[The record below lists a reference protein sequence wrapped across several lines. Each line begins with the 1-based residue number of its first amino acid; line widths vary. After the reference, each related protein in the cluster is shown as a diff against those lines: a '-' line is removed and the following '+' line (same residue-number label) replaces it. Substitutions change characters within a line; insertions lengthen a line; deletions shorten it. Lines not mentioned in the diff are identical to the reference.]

1 MNSNY
6 FVESC
11 GEFSARLLYI
21 YAIIRGNEGDRRK
34 SVPES
39 IKQNMEGSRVEEERY
54 LISDAA
60 RIVEVEAHVLRYWE
74 EELELSIGRTEL
86 GHRYYTREN
95 IETFQKV
102 KDLKEKG
109 LQLKAIKT
117 ILKGL
122 EKAAIGLENERAA
135 AGKEEAEEGKHQ
147 SKDRQMDEHQS
158 ERESS
163 DKPSQEPDHDLQV
176 VQENTE
182 KLKHFETL
190 VEDIVDRVVKENN
203 ETLEK
208 HIEVTFS
215 REMDYLVHM
224 QEQREEERY
233 RRLDESIRQHQNR
246 QMVAA
251 AKEGSW
257 LQRLRKK
264 KK

>member
-1 MNSNY
+1 
-6 FVESC
+6 
-11 GEFSARLLYI
+11 
-21 YAIIRGNEGDRRK
+21 
-34 SVPES
+34 
-39 IKQNMEGSRVEEERY
+39 MEEQRY

-60 RIVEVEAHVLRYWE
+60 KIVEVEAHVLRYWE
-74 EELELSIGRTEL
+74 EELELPIGRTEL

-109 LQLKAIKT
+109 LQLKAIKM

-122 EKAAIGLENERAA
+122 EKYQAQQQAGDIGSDRLQEECKDTESAKDTGRNIEDDTEHDSENAS
-135 AGKEEAEEGKHQ
+135 GKE
-147 SKDRQMDEHQS
+147 ST
-158 ERESS
+158 
-163 DKPSQEPDHDLQV
+163 QELQV
-176 VQENTE
+176 LQENTE
-182 KLKHFETL
+182 KLKHFENL
-190 VEDIVDRVVKENN
+190 VEGIVERVVKENN

-233 RRLDESIRQHQNR
+233 RKLDESIRQHQNR

-251 AKEGSW
+251 AKESSW
-257 LQRLRKK
+257 LRRLRKGSRK
-264 KK
+264 R

>member
-1 MNSNY
+1 
-6 FVESC
+6 
-11 GEFSARLLYI
+11 
-21 YAIIRGNEGDRRK
+21 
-34 SVPES
+34 
-39 IKQNMEGSRVEEERY
+39 MEEQKY

-60 RIVEVEAHVLRYWE
+60 RIVKVEAHVLRYWE
-74 EELELSIGRTEL
+74 EELELPIGRTEL

-109 LQLKAIKT
+109 LQLKAIRT

-122 EKAAIGLENERAA
+122 EKYQTQLQDGEYHTGRPQESEKTVRS
-135 AGKEEAEEGKHQ
+135 AEKACDECESIDEDEKNS
-147 SKDRQMDEHQS
+147 SK
-158 ERESS
+158 
-163 DKPSQEPDHDLQV
+163 EPDQLQLL
-176 VQENTE
+176 QENTE
-182 KLKHFETL
+182 KLKHFEIL
-190 VEDIVDRVVKENN
+190 VEGIVDRVVKENN
-203 ETLEK
+203 EHLEK

-251 AKEGSW
+251 AKEGGW
-257 LQRLRKK
+257 FQRLRGKK

>member
-1 MNSNY
+1 
-6 FVESC
+6 
-11 GEFSARLLYI
+11 
-21 YAIIRGNEGDRRK
+21 
-34 SVPES
+34 
-39 IKQNMEGSRVEEERY
+39 MEEQKY

-60 RIVEVEAHVLRYWE
+60 KIVEVEAHVLRYWE
-74 EELELSIGRTEL
+74 EELELPIGRTEL

-122 EKAAIGLENERAA
+122 EKYQTQHQASGHQEENTEEKTVEKAAE
-135 AGKEEAEEGKHQ
+135 
-147 SKDRQMDEHQS
+147 S
-158 ERESS
+158 ERETSKS
-163 DKPSQEPDHDLQV
+163 DGKTPEPHHDGNESEAVQEDTQELQV
-176 VQENTE
+176 LQENTE
-182 KLKHFETL
+182 KLKHFENL
-190 VEDIVDRVVKENN
+190 VEGIVERVVKENN

-233 RRLDESIRQHQNR
+233 RKLDESIRQHQNR

-251 AKEGSW
+251 ARESGW
-257 LQRLRKK
+257 LGRLRRYGKRK
-264 KK
+264 

>member
-1 MNSNY
+1 MP
-6 FVESC
+6 
-11 GEFSARLLYI
+11 I
-21 YAIIRGNEGDRRK
+21 
-34 SVPES
+34 PES
-39 IKQNMEGSRVEEERY
+39 IKQNMEGNRVEEERY

-102 KDLKEKG
+102 KELKEKG
-109 LQLKAIKT
+109 LQLKAIKM

-122 EKAAIGLENERAA
+122 EKYQTQVEDSRHPADGRQESTSQNVDAEN
-135 AGKEEAEEGKHQ
+135 
-147 SKDRQMDEHQS
+147 DS
-158 ERESS
+158 ESNEKV
-163 DKPSQEPDHDLQV
+163 DHTSQEPEQKLQV
-176 VQENTE
+176 LQENTE

-190 VEDIVDRVVKENN
+190 VEGIVDRVVKENN
-203 ETLEK
+203 ENLEK

-233 RRLDESIRQHQNR
+233 RKLDDAYISHMPSVRVVHGKGTG
-246 QMVAA
+246 A
-251 AKEGSW
+251 
-257 LQRLRKK
+257 LRKAVHNYLRKQKHVESYRLGEFGEGDAGVTIVTFK
-264 KK
+264 K

>member
-1 MNSNY
+1 
-6 FVESC
+6 
-11 GEFSARLLYI
+11 
-21 YAIIRGNEGDRRK
+21 
-34 SVPES
+34 
-39 IKQNMEGSRVEEERY
+39 MEEQKY

-60 RIVEVEAHVLRYWE
+60 RIVKVEAHVLRYWE
-74 EELELSIGRTEL
+74 EELELPIGRTEL

-122 EKAAIGLENERAA
+122 EKYQAL
-135 AGKEEAEEGKHQ
+135 HQ
-147 SKDRQMDEHQS
+147 SGEVHSNPVPEESADAESGKDTEK
-158 ERESS
+158 ETVAG
-163 DKPSQEPDHDLQV
+163 QENTQELQV
-176 VQENTE
+176 LQENTE
-182 KLKHFETL
+182 KLKHFENL
-190 VEDIVDRVVKENN
+190 VEGIVERVVKENN

-233 RRLDESIRQHQNR
+233 RKLDESIRQHQNR

-251 AKEGSW
+251 AKESGW
-257 LQRLRKK
+257 LGRLRKYGK
-264 KK
+264 QK

>member
-1 MNSNY
+1 
-6 FVESC
+6 
-11 GEFSARLLYI
+11 
-21 YAIIRGNEGDRRK
+21 
-34 SVPES
+34 
-39 IKQNMEGSRVEEERY
+39 MEEQKY

-60 RIVEVEAHVLRYWE
+60 RIVKVEAHVLRYWE
-74 EELELSIGRTEL
+74 EELELPIGRTEL

-122 EKAAIGLENERAA
+122 EKYQVL
-135 AGKEEAEEGKHQ
+135 HQ
-147 SKDRQMDEHQS
+147 SGEVRSNPVPE
-158 ERESS
+158 ESADAES
-163 DKPSQEPDHDLQV
+163 GKNTEKETVTGQENTQELQV
-176 VQENTE
+176 LQENTE
-182 KLKHFETL
+182 KLKHFENL
-190 VEDIVDRVVKENN
+190 VEGIVERVVKENN

-233 RRLDESIRQHQNR
+233 RKLDESIRQHQNR

-251 AKEGSW
+251 AKESGW
-257 LQRLRKK
+257 LGRLRKYGK
-264 KK
+264 QK

>member
-1 MNSNY
+1 M
-6 FVESC
+6 
-11 GEFSARLLYI
+11 LYI
-21 YAIIRGNEGDRRK
+21 YAIIRENEGDRRK

-74 EELELSIGRTEL
+74 EELELPIGRTEL

-102 KDLKEKG
+102 KELKEKG
-109 LQLKAIKT
+109 LQLKAIRT

-122 EKAAIGLENERAA
+122 EKYQTQLQDGEYHTGRPQEST
-135 AGKEEAEEGKHQ
+135 GQVQESEKTVGSAEKACDECESVDEDEKNS
-147 SKDRQMDEHQS
+147 SK
-158 ERESS
+158 
-163 DKPSQEPDHDLQV
+163 EPDQLQLL
-176 VQENTE
+176 QENTE
-182 KLKHFETL
+182 KLKHFEIL
-190 VEDIVDRVVKENN
+190 VEGIVDRVVKENN
-203 ETLEK
+203 EHLEK

-251 AKEGSW
+251 AKEGGW
-257 LQRLRKK
+257 FQRLRGKK

>member
-1 MNSNY
+1 
-6 FVESC
+6 
-11 GEFSARLLYI
+11 
-21 YAIIRGNEGDRRK
+21 
-34 SVPES
+34 
-39 IKQNMEGSRVEEERY
+39 MEEQRY

-95 IETFQKV
+95 IEVFQKV

-117 ILKGL
+117 ILRGL
-122 EKAAIGLENERAA
+122 EKYQSLHQKETEEAKDDQVSDHTTPESKEEQKETREEQKENENH
-135 AGKEEAEEGKHQ
+135 E
-147 SKDRQMDEHQS
+147 
-158 ERESS
+158 
-163 DKPSQEPDHDLQV
+163 LQV

-182 KLKHFETL
+182 KLKHFQSL
-190 VEDIVDRVVKENN
+190 VENIVDRVVKENN

-215 REMDYLVHM
+215 REMDYLLHM
-224 QEQREEERY
+224 QEQKEEERY
-233 RRLDESIRQHQNR
+233 RKLDESIRQHQNR

-251 AKEGSW
+251 AKERRWFRPGK
-257 LQRLRKK
+257 RTK
-264 KK
+264 

>member
-1 MNSNY
+1 M
-6 FVESC
+6 
-11 GEFSARLLYI
+11 LYI
-21 YAIIRGNEGDRRK
+21 YAIIRENEGDRRK

-74 EELELSIGRTEL
+74 EELELPIGRTEL

-102 KDLKEKG
+102 KELKEKG
-109 LQLKAIKT
+109 LQLKAIRT

-122 EKAAIGLENERAA
+122 EKYQTQMWGGEHPANESQENLKQSTE
-135 AGKEEAEEGKHQ
+135 AGNKPESNEKKYETVE
-147 SKDRQMDEHQS
+147 KDDGNMEDS
-158 ERESS
+158 
-163 DKPSQEPDHDLQV
+163 SQEPEQQLQLL
-176 VQENTE
+176 QENTE
-182 KLKHFETL
+182 KLKHFEIL
-190 VEDIVDRVVKENN
+190 VEGIVDRVVKENN
-203 ETLEK
+203 EHLEK
-208 HIEVTFS
+208 HIEVTFY

-251 AKEGSW
+251 TKEGGW
-257 LQRLRKK
+257 FQRLRGKK

>member
-1 MNSNY
+1 
-6 FVESC
+6 
-11 GEFSARLLYI
+11 
-21 YAIIRGNEGDRRK
+21 
-34 SVPES
+34 
-39 IKQNMEGSRVEEERY
+39 MEEQKY

-60 RIVEVEAHVLRYWE
+60 RIVKVEAHVLRYWE
-74 EELELSIGRTEL
+74 EELELPIGRTEL

-122 EKAAIGLENERAA
+122 EKYETLHRAGDARPDSVQEENPDTESVKDT
-135 AGKEEAEEGKHQ
+135 GKDTASG
-147 SKDRQMDEHQS
+147 
-158 ERESS
+158 
-163 DKPSQEPDHDLQV
+163 
-176 VQENTE
+176 QENTE
-182 KLKHFETL
+182 KLKHFENL
-190 VEDIVDRVVKENN
+190 VEGIVERVVKENN

-233 RRLDESIRQHQNR
+233 RKLDESIRQHQNR

-251 AKEGSW
+251 AKESGW
-257 LQRLRKK
+257 LGRLRKYGK
-264 KK
+264 QK

>member
-1 MNSNY
+1 M
-6 FVESC
+6 
-11 GEFSARLLYI
+11 LYI
-21 YAIIRGNEGDRRK
+21 YAIIRENEGDRRK

-39 IKQNMEGSRVEEERY
+39 IKQNMEGNRVEEERY

-102 KDLKEKG
+102 KELKEKG
-109 LQLKAIKT
+109 LQLKAIKM

-122 EKAAIGLENERAA
+122 EKYQTQVEDSRHPADGRQESTSQNVDAEN
-135 AGKEEAEEGKHQ
+135 
-147 SKDRQMDEHQS
+147 DS
-158 ERESS
+158 ESNEKV
-163 DKPSQEPDHDLQV
+163 DHTSQEPEQKLQV
-176 VQENTE
+176 LQENTE

-190 VEDIVDRVVKENN
+190 VEGIVDRVVKENN
-203 ETLEK
+203 ENLEK

-233 RRLDESIRQHQNR
+233 RKLDESIRQHQNR

-251 AKEGSW
+251 AKEGGW
-257 LQRLRKK
+257 FQRRRRQKK
-264 KK
+264 K

>member
-1 MNSNY
+1 
-6 FVESC
+6 
-11 GEFSARLLYI
+11 
-21 YAIIRGNEGDRRK
+21 
-34 SVPES
+34 
-39 IKQNMEGSRVEEERY
+39 MEEQRY

-60 RIVEVEAHVLRYWE
+60 RIVEVESHVLRYWE
-74 EELELSIGRTEL
+74 EELELPIGRTEL

-117 ILKGL
+117 ILRGL
-122 EKAAIGLENERAA
+122 EKFQTKQETSTSEKATP
-135 AGKEEAEEGKHQ
+135 EE
-147 SKDRQMDEHQS
+147 EHQDCK
-158 ERESS
+158 E
-163 DKPSQEPDHDLQV
+163 DTQELQV

-182 KLKHFETL
+182 KLKHFENL
-190 VEDIVDRVVKENN
+190 VEGIVERVVKENN

-233 RRLDESIRQHQNR
+233 RKLDESIRQHQNR

-251 AKEGSW
+251 SKESRW
-257 LQRLRKK
+257 LQRLYRSKK
-264 KK
+264 KDPK

>member
-1 MNSNY
+1 
-6 FVESC
+6 
-11 GEFSARLLYI
+11 
-21 YAIIRGNEGDRRK
+21 
-34 SVPES
+34 
-39 IKQNMEGSRVEEERY
+39 MEEQKY

-60 RIVEVEAHVLRYWE
+60 RIVKVEAHVLRYWE
-74 EELELSIGRTEL
+74 EELELPIGRTEL

-122 EKAAIGLENERAA
+122 EKYETLHQAGDARPDPVQEENSDTESV
-135 AGKEEAEEGKHQ
+135 KDAE
-147 SKDRQMDEHQS
+147 KDTTSRQEDT
-158 ERESS
+158 
-163 DKPSQEPDHDLQV
+163 QELQV
-176 VQENTE
+176 LQENTE
-182 KLKHFETL
+182 KLKHFENL
-190 VEDIVDRVVKENN
+190 VEGIVERVVKENN

-233 RRLDESIRQHQNR
+233 RKLDESIRQHQNR

-257 LQRLRKK
+257 LGRLRKYGK
-264 KK
+264 QK

>member
-1 MNSNY
+1 M
-6 FVESC
+6 
-11 GEFSARLLYI
+11 G
-21 YAIIRGNEGDRRK
+21 
-34 SVPES
+34 
-39 IKQNMEGSRVEEERY
+39 
-54 LISDAA
+54 
-60 RIVEVEAHVLRYWE
+60 
-74 EELELSIGRTEL
+74 EELELPIGRTEL

-122 EKAAIGLENERAA
+122 EKYETLHQAGDARPDSVQEENLDTESVKDT
-135 AGKEEAEEGKHQ
+135 GKDTASG
-147 SKDRQMDEHQS
+147 
-158 ERESS
+158 
-163 DKPSQEPDHDLQV
+163 QENTQELQV
-176 VQENTE
+176 LQENTE
-182 KLKHFETL
+182 KLKHFENL
-190 VEDIVDRVVKENN
+190 VEGIVERVVKENN

-233 RRLDESIRQHQNR
+233 RKLDESIRQHQNR

-251 AKEGSW
+251 AKESGW
-257 LQRLRKK
+257 LGRLRKYGK
-264 KK
+264 QK

>member
-1 MNSNY
+1 
-6 FVESC
+6 
-11 GEFSARLLYI
+11 
-21 YAIIRGNEGDRRK
+21 
-34 SVPES
+34 
-39 IKQNMEGSRVEEERY
+39 MEEQRY

-95 IETFQKV
+95 IEVFQKV

-117 ILKGL
+117 ILRGL
-122 EKAAIGLENERAA
+122 EKYQSLHQKETAEAKDDQVSDHPVQDPKEEQKETREEQKENENH
-135 AGKEEAEEGKHQ
+135 E
-147 SKDRQMDEHQS
+147 
-158 ERESS
+158 
-163 DKPSQEPDHDLQV
+163 LQV

-182 KLKHFETL
+182 KLKHFQSL
-190 VEDIVDRVVKENN
+190 VENIVDRVVKENN

-215 REMDYLVHM
+215 REMDYLLHM
-224 QEQREEERY
+224 QEQKEEERY
-233 RRLDESIRQHQNR
+233 RKLDESIRQHQNR

-251 AKEGSW
+251 ATARRWFRPGKRTKTT
-257 LQRLRKK
+257 Q
-264 KK
+264 

>member
-1 MNSNY
+1 
-6 FVESC
+6 
-11 GEFSARLLYI
+11 
-21 YAIIRGNEGDRRK
+21 
-34 SVPES
+34 
-39 IKQNMEGSRVEEERY
+39 MEEQKY

-60 RIVEVEAHVLRYWE
+60 RIVKVEAHVLRYWE
-74 EELELSIGRTEL
+74 EELELPIGRTEL

-122 EKAAIGLENERAA
+122 EKYQVL
-135 AGKEEAEEGKHQ
+135 HQ
-147 SKDRQMDEHQS
+147 SGEVRSNPVPEESADAES
-158 ERESS
+158 EKNTE
-163 DKPSQEPDHDLQV
+163 KETVTGQENTQELQV
-176 VQENTE
+176 LQENTE
-182 KLKHFETL
+182 KLKHFENL
-190 VEDIVDRVVKENN
+190 VEGIVERVVKENN

-233 RRLDESIRQHQNR
+233 RKLDESIRQHQNR

-251 AKEGSW
+251 AKESG
-257 LQRLRKK
+257 
-264 KK
+264 

>member
-1 MNSNY
+1 M
-6 FVESC
+6 
-11 GEFSARLLYI
+11 
-21 YAIIRGNEGDRRK
+21 
-34 SVPES
+34 
-39 IKQNMEGSRVEEERY
+39 EEERY

-60 RIVEVEAHVLRYWE
+60 KIVEVEAHVLRYWE
-74 EELELSIGRTEL
+74 EELELPIGRTEL

-102 KDLKEKG
+102 KELKEKG
-109 LQLKAIKT
+109 LQLKAIRT
-117 ILKGL
+117 ILKRL
-122 EKAAIGLENERAA
+122 EKYQMQQNAPADEKDGESTSEP
-135 AGKEEAEEGKHQ
+135 AEEKN
-147 SKDRQMDEHQS
+147 
-158 ERESS
+158 ESV
-163 DKPSQEPDHDLQV
+163 QEQPLQV

-182 KLKHFETL
+182 KLKHFENL
-190 VEDIVDRVVKENN
+190 VEGIVDRVVKENN
-203 ETLEK
+203 EALEK

-251 AKEGSW
+251 AKEGGW
-257 LQRLRKK
+257 FQRLRGKK

>member
-1 MNSNY
+1 M
-6 FVESC
+6 
-11 GEFSARLLYI
+11 LYI
-21 YAIIRGNEGDRRK
+21 YAIIRENEGDRRK

-60 RIVEVEAHVLRYWE
+60 KIVEVEAHVLRYWE
-74 EELELSIGRTEL
+74 EELELPIGRTEL

-102 KDLKEKG
+102 KELKEKG
-109 LQLKAIKT
+109 LQLKAIRT

-122 EKAAIGLENERAA
+122 EKYQTQKSE
-135 AGKEEAEEGKHQ
+135 KAEESAEKACDECESIDEDEKNS
-147 SKDRQMDEHQS
+147 SK
-158 ERESS
+158 
-163 DKPSQEPDHDLQV
+163 EPDQLQLL
-176 VQENTE
+176 QENTE
-182 KLKHFETL
+182 KLKHFEIL
-190 VEDIVDRVVKENN
+190 VEGIVDRVVKENN
-203 ETLEK
+203 EHLEK

-251 AKEGSW
+251 AKEGGW
-257 LQRLRKK
+257 FQRLRGKK

>member
-1 MNSNY
+1 
-6 FVESC
+6 
-11 GEFSARLLYI
+11 
-21 YAIIRGNEGDRRK
+21 
-34 SVPES
+34 
-39 IKQNMEGSRVEEERY
+39 MEEQKY

-60 RIVEVEAHVLRYWE
+60 RIVKVEAHVLRYWE
-74 EELELSIGRTEL
+74 EELELPIGRTEL

-122 EKAAIGLENERAA
+122 EKYETLHQAGDARPDSVQEEDPDTESVKDTGKDTASGQENT
-135 AGKEEAEEGKHQ
+135 
-147 SKDRQMDEHQS
+147 
-158 ERESS
+158 
-163 DKPSQEPDHDLQV
+163 QELQV
-176 VQENTE
+176 LQENTE
-182 KLKHFETL
+182 KLKHFENL
-190 VEDIVDRVVKENN
+190 VEGIVERVVKENN

-233 RRLDESIRQHQNR
+233 RKLDESIRQHQNR

-251 AKEGSW
+251 AKESGW
-257 LQRLRKK
+257 LGRLRKYGK
-264 KK
+264 QK

>member
-1 MNSNY
+1 M
-6 FVESC
+6 
-11 GEFSARLLYI
+11 LYI
-21 YAIIRGNEGDRRK
+21 YAIIRENEGDRRK

-60 RIVEVEAHVLRYWE
+60 KIVEVEAHVLRYWE
-74 EELELSIGRTEL
+74 EELELPIGRTEL

-102 KDLKEKG
+102 KELKEKG
-109 LQLKAIKT
+109 LQLKAIRT

-122 EKAAIGLENERAA
+122 EKYQTQKSE
-135 AGKEEAEEGKHQ
+135 KAEESVEKACDGFGSVDEENSAKE
-147 SKDRQMDEHQS
+147 SKQ
-158 ERESS
+158 
-163 DKPSQEPDHDLQV
+163 LQLL
-176 VQENTE
+176 QENTE
-182 KLKHFETL
+182 KLKHFEIL
-190 VEDIVDRVVKENN
+190 VEGIVDRVVKENN
-203 ETLEK
+203 EHLEK

-251 AKEGSW
+251 AKEGGW
-257 LQRLRKK
+257 FQRLRGKK